1 MLKISLPPRH
11 HNMSHIS
18 NVTPNPHDI
27 LLQAITIRLD
37 YLSPGCSAPIPL
49 MGLHS
54 LNPSTFGAVPA
65 IDQSLVEAEI
75 ITYIYKKAVLSQR

>member
-1 MLKISLPPRH
+1 
-11 HNMSHIS
+11 MSHIS

-27 LLQAITIRLD
+27 LLQETGLD
-37 YLSPGCSAPIPL
+37 YLSPGCSVLIPL

-54 LNPSTFGAVPA
+54 LNPSTLGAVPA

-75 ITYIYKKAVLSQR
+75 ITYV